1 MLSFWQ
7 HIDFAEPRAFYLLVL
22 PGLMVLW
29 TAWRYNKQYA
39 ELRMSTLQGFGESNG
54 GYKGWLKGFLFL
66 LRIITFC
73 LLILVLARPQSNLKE
88 ENITAEG
95 IDLVISLDVSTSML
109 AEDFQPNRLSAAKSL
124 AADFIA
130 NRPSDRV
137 GLVVFAAESFTQ
149 CPITTDRQV
158 VLNLLAKIKDG
169 LIEDGTAI
177 GMGLAT
183 AVSRLK
189 ESEAKSKVVIL
200 LTDGINNTGFIDPI
214 TASDAAL
221 EYGIRVYTIGVGTI
235 GKARHPMSPQ
245 PVDVKIDEALLR
257 EIAEATGGKY
267 FRATNN
273 ESLKQI
279 YDEIDTLEKT
289 KIEVS
294 TIQRVSDEFYWLLFA
309 AGMCLLL
316 EMILRYTLV
325 RSIP

>member
-1 MLSFWQ
+1 MLSWAD
-7 HIDFAEPRAFYLLVL
+7 HISFAEPRAFYLLAVPVL
-22 PGLMVLW
+22 LMFWL
-29 TAWRYNKQYA
+29 AWRYNKQYA
-39 ELRMSTLQGFGESNG
+39 ELRLSSLAGFSNSKGSIKG
-54 GYKGWLKGFLFL
+54 GIKSALHL
-66 LRIITFC
+66 LRIIVFC
-73 LLILVLARPQSNLKE
+73 LLIVVLARPQSNLKE

-95 IDLVISLDVSTSML
+95 IDLVIALDVSTSML
-109 AEDFQPNRLSAAKSL
+109 AQDFEPDRLTAAKTL
-124 AADFIA
+124 AADFIS
-130 NRPSDRV
+130 NRPNDRV
-137 GLVVFAAESFTQ
+137 GLVVFAGESFTQ

-158 VLNLLAKIKDG
+158 VLNLLSDIKDG

-189 ESEAKSKVVIL
+189 ESAAKSKVVIL
-200 LTDGINNTGFIDPI
+200 LTDGINNAGFVDPM

-221 EYGIRVYTIGVGTI
+221 QYGIRVYTIGVGTI
-235 GKARHPMSPQ
+235 GRARHPQSPL
-245 PVDVKIDEALLR
+245 PVDVKIDEPLLK
-257 EIAEATGGKY
+257 EIAQMTGGRY

-294 TIQRVSDEFYWLLFA
+294 TIQRVSDEFFWILLA
-309 AGMCLLL
+309 AGVVLLL
-316 EMILRYTLV
+316 EMLLRYTLV

>member
-1 MLSFWQ
+1 MLNYWQ
-7 HIDFAEPRAFYLLVL
+7 HIEFAQPRAFFLLVL
-22 PGLMVLW
+22 PMLLMVW
-29 TAWRYNKQYA
+29 KAWRYNQHYA
-39 ELRMSTLQGFGESNG
+39 ELRMSTLQGFGESTG
-54 GYKGWLKGFLFL
+54 GYKGWLKSVLFL
-66 LRIITFC
+66 LRILTFC
-73 LLILVLARPQSNLKE
+73 LLIVVLARPQSNLKE

-95 IDLVISLDVSTSML
+95 IDLVISLDVSSSML
-109 AEDFQPNRLSAAKSL
+109 AEDFQPNRLIAAKTL
-124 AADFIA
+124 AADFIN
-130 NRPSDRV
+130 NRPNDRV

-149 CPITTDRQV
+149 CPITTDRLV
-158 VLNLLAKIKDG
+158 VLNLLSKIKDG

-200 LTDGINNTGFIDPI
+200 LTDGINNTGFIDPM
-214 TASDAAL
+214 TAADAAI

-235 GKARHPMSPQ
+235 GKARHPQSPV
-245 PVDVKIDEALLR
+245 PVDVKIDEPLLR
-257 EIAEATGGKY
+257 EIAESTGGRY

-294 TIQRVSDEFYWLLFA
+294 SIQRESEEFYWILFA
-309 AGMCLLL
+309 AGICLLV
-316 EMILRYTLV
+316 EMLLRYTLV

>member
-1 MLSFWQ
+1 MYSFWQ
-7 HIDFAEPRAFYLLVL
+7 HMDFAEPRAFFLLVL
-22 PGLMVLW
+22 PLLLMVW
-29 TAWRYNKQYA
+29 KAWSYNWHYA
-39 ELRMSTLQGFGESNG
+39 ELRMSTLLGFGESNG
-54 GYKGWLKGFLFL
+54 GYKGWLKSILFL
-66 LRIITFC
+66 LRILTFC
-73 LLILVLARPQSNLKE
+73 LLIIVLARPQSNLKE

-95 IDLVISLDVSTSML
+95 IDLVMALDVSSSML

-124 AADFIA
+124 AADFIS
-130 NRPSDRV
+130 NRPNDRV

-158 VLNLLAKIKDG
+158 VLNLLSKIKDG

-200 LTDGINNTGFIDPI
+200 LTDGINNTGFIDPL
-214 TASDAAL
+214 TAADAAI

-235 GKARHPMSPQ
+235 GKARHPQSIEL
-245 PVDVKIDEALLR
+245 VDVKIDEPLLKD
-257 EIAEATGGKY
+257 IAEKTGGRY

-294 TIQRVSDEFYWLLFA
+294 SIQRVSEEFYWILFA

-316 EMILRYTLV
+316 EMLLRYTLV